1 MYIVELILQ
10 IPKISVQHTIST
22 LVQYEK
28 YSQRNTGTGRTAYT
42 YRVKWRH
49 RWSRYNRHFVGIA
62 WYRTNVWSWW
72 AKIYRVLYTTF
83 DMLVCENVCT
93 ITSLPTKRISAI
105 SQWKTFVRV
114 LPTRWRRKPAG
125 TEMTS
130 LSPYVYCLSVIHKL
144 FNLSGEICISEDRS
158 AGRMEYMT
166 QSTILPVTSPNVH
179 QS

>member
-1 MYIVELILQ
+1 MRSTPKEIQVPGARLI
-10 IPKISVQHTIST
+10 
-22 LVQYEK
+22 
-28 YSQRNTGTGRTAYT
+28 

-125 TEMTS
+125 TEITS
-130 LSPYVYCLSVIHKL
+130 LSPYVYCLSVCNTQVIQLIWRDLHLWGQKCRANGIYDTVNDFARNFAKCSPIL
-144 FNLSGEICISEDRS
+144 KILSLAEWII
-158 AGRMEYMT
+158 
-166 QSTILPVTSPNVH
+166 NVY
-179 QS
+179 